1 MVAKQRRYSIL
12 TIVYTT
18 YMGILQ
24 KITDRIKAY
33 IVAKASR
40 GKMIDVVEVRTREIG
55 LTKVVTETDI
65 RIRNTFF
72 LPITIISIQTDLLNR
87 DGLKVGKMSYTRPQ
101 KIKGNSDELLTT
113 TSEIS
118 IIKSIFQAISRLLSQ
133 NILMQSVGKA
143 QVRVLW
149 WTVEIPVN
157 DSFEIHPEKLK
168 ILREETEEE
177 KAVRKKREAK
187 WKEKYQEMKETVS
200 ERSAERKERILKR
213 RYGADYIPKEER
225 EKAKSRN
232 TEEASVSASPDHIEV
247 KLDENVITEIDES
260 KTENEQAVISNQAAD
275 IVSDT
280 EEKKDGQDAV

>member
-1 MVAKQRRYSIL
+1 
-12 TIVYTT
+12 
-18 YMGILQ
+18 MGILQ
-24 KITDRIKAY
+24 KITDRIKAF
-33 IVAKASR
+33 IVARASR
-40 GKMIDVVEVRTREIG
+40 GKMIDIVEVRTKEIG

-65 RIRNTFF
+65 RIQNTFF

-87 DGLKVGKMSYTRPQ
+87 DGLKVGRMSYTHPK

-118 IIKSIFQAISRLLSQ
+118 IITSIFQAISRLLSQ

-143 QVRVLW
+143 QIKVFW
-149 WTVEIPVN
+149 WIVEIPVN

-177 KAVRKKREAK
+177 KEARKLRDTE
-187 WKEKYQEMKETVS
+187 WKEKYREMKESVS

-225 EKAKSRN
+225 EKAKNRMP
-232 TEEASVSASPDHIEV
+232 EEQAISTPPDHIEV
-247 KLDENVITEIDES
+247 KLDENIITEIDET
-260 KTENEQAVISNQAAD
+260 KTENPVISNLSED
-275 IVSDT
+275 TDSDT
-280 EEKKDGQDAV
+280 DKKNDGQEDAV